1 MKILFVVYLSTYTV
15 ADQKLKNHLHCMVV
29 DINMPYAHLIA
40 IAFLVCSAVDKIS
53 TT

>member
-15 ADQKLKNHLHCMVV
+15 ADQKLNHLHCMVV

-40 IAFLVCSAVDKIS
+40 IAFLVCSVVDKIS